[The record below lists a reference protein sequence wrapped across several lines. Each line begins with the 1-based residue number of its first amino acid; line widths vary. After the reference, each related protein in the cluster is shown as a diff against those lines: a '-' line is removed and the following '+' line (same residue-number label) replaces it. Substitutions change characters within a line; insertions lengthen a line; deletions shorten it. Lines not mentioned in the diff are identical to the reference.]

1 MRIFG
6 NAPMPSGLGET
17 FALRAVIP
25 RTRESL
31 VDTRSVLEMDT
42 PPARS
47 MTEVGRQAGR
57 LIYKRVEQFSRIAQP
72 HLSDH
77 TSPKGV

>member
-17 FALRAVIP
+17 FTLRAVIP

-47 MTEVGRQAGR
+47 MTALR
-57 LIYKRVEQFSRIAQP
+57 FNF
-72 HLSDH
+72 
-77 TSPKGV
+77 